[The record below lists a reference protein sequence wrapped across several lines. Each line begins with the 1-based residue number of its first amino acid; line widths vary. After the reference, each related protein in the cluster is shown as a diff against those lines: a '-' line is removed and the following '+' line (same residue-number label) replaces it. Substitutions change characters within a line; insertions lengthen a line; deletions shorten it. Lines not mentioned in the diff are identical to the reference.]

1 MEGHYN
7 QSLDTQKLLVESMQQ
22 LFYKQV
28 SLENGETLYSDV
40 ADILKEL
47 KENPAAGY

>member
-7 QSLDTQKLLVESMQQ
+7 QSLDTQKLLVVSMKQ
-22 LFYKQV
+22 LFYKEV
-28 SLENGETLYSDV
+28 SIENGETSYSDV

-47 KENPAAGY
+47 KENTAAG